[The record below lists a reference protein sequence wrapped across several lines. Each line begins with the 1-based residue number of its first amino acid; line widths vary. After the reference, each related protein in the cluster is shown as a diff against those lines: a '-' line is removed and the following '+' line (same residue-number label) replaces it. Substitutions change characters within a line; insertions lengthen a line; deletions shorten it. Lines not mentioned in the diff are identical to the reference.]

1 MAGDD
6 RPRVR
11 RTAKVSAGMKRCT
24 ECDEVKP
31 QTEFYN
37 ASKGTGKRPYC
48 RKCDDK
54 KQYATRVKTRA
65 RTVRQR
71 AYHRSMAVIKEM
83 VSSETWARVVAEQLK
98 LAEAEV
104 AQVGDVVFLP
114 GGRMVGEA
122 AADRIAEVCS
132 ECGDHHRGGH
142 ECEVC
147 GSKPGESARVV
158 EIAKIVS
165 GEARFSA
172 KQVTVIK
179 P

>member
-1 MAGDD
+1 
-6 RPRVR
+6 
-11 RTAKVSAGMKRCT
+11 MKRCT

-48 RKCDDK
+48 RKCDHK

-83 VSSETWARVVAEQLK
+83 VSSETWDRVMAEQLK

-114 GGRMVGEA
+114 GGRMSGEA
-122 AADRIAEVCS
+122 PADRIAEVCT
-132 ECGDHHRGGH
+132 ECGDHHRGGT
-142 ECEVC
+142 
-147 GSKPGESARVV
+147 SARSAAQSRANRPGSSRSP
-158 EIAKIVS
+158 ESSAAKLGS
-165 GEARFSA
+165 RLSRSPSSSRES
-172 KQVTVIK
+172 
-179 P
+179 